1 MSIHC
6 ELFGTFA
13 TFMVLFGIF
22 WCSPK
27 FGQCG
32 RGEIEDGLTGGVP
45 MPMPMPVPLPLQEQP
60 FLSSQSTFG
69 CGAACAAAIFNGGGF
84 GRIVKKAK
92 IVQK

>member
-1 MSIHC
+1 MNFSV
-6 ELFGTFA
+6 LLLLLWYFLVFFGA
-13 TFMVLFGIF
+13 LQSLVSG
-22 WCSPK
+22 
-27 FGQCG
+27 G